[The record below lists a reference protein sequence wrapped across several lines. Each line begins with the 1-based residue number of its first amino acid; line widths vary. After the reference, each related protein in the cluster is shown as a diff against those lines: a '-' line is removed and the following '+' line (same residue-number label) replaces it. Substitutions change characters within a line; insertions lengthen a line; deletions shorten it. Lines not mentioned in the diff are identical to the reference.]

1 MPENTESNPVPKQ
14 GIKSDEFVLDLELPD
29 IDFTIPAF
37 DLELPAP
44 PIDLELPAP
53 TKEPHL

>member
-44 PIDLELPAP
+44 A
-53 TKEPHL
+53 KEPHL